1 MTELITTIPALRARR
16 AALEGPVAVVMTM
29 GALHE
34 GHLALVRRAGDCARH
49 VIVTDFVNPLQFGPG
64 EDYER
69 YPRDLGSDLAA
80 VDGLADVVF
89 APSVEE
95 MYPRLPPAITVSSGA
110 MGRLHEGAARPGH
123 FDGVVTV
130 VTKLLH
136 LTAADIAV
144 FGQKDAQQLAILRRL
159 VADLNLPVRI
169 EAVPVQREASGL
181 ARSSRNTYLS
191 ADGRT
196 RALALSRAV
205 AAIEHAAPSADAV
218 REAAE
223 SARADTS
230 VNWAYLHL
238 LDPADLTEAAPEY
251 RGDLLV
257 MMAAVVEGT
266 RLLDTTV
273 VQVTAP

>member
-34 GHLALVRRAGDCARH
+34 GHRALVRRARELARH

-64 EDYER
+64 EDYAR
-69 YPRDLGSDLAA
+69 YPRDLEGDLAA
-80 VDGLADVVF
+80 VDRLADVLF

-95 MYPRLPPAITVSSGA
+95 MYPVLPPLVSVSAGP

-159 VADLNLPVRI
+159 VADLDLPVRI
-169 EAVPVQREASGL
+169 EAVPIQREASGL
-181 ARSSRNTYLS
+181 ARSSRNAYLS
-191 ADGRT
+191 ANGRE

-205 AAIEHAAPSADAV
+205 VAIEEAAPSAGAV
-218 REAAE
+218 RAAAE
-223 SARADTS
+223 TARADAC
-230 VNWAYLHL
+230 VDWAYLRL
-238 LDPADLTEAAPEY
+238 LNPVDLTEVGPEH
-251 RGDLLV
+251 RGEVLV
-257 MMAAVVEGT
+257 MMTATVEGT
-266 RLLDTTV
+266 RLLDATV
-273 VQVTAP
+273 VEVTEP